1 MKNVRLALGVEPR
14 TCGAAIRCSTELC
27 QRVRKKLVTN
37 TNDSSSKFINFNN
50 HDDYYNSVSL
60 NES

>member
-1 MKNVRLALGVEPR
+1 MKNVAVGTRRPR
-14 TCGAAIRCSTELC
+14 TCGAAIRCSTTELC

-37 TNDSSSKFINFNN
+37 TNDSSSKFINFNS
-50 HDDYYNSVSL
+50 HDGCFYSVSL